1 MGLYSRHI
9 FPRLMDWA
17 LGTRIVGRMR
27 DEALE
32 PANGHVLEIGFGT
45 GLNLSHYPSKVTRLT
60 VVEPRTALERR
71 VQQRIAEARMPIE
84 QFKLDASGRLP
95 FEDASFDSVVT
106 TFTLCSIDDV
116 ASALAEMRRVLKADG
131 RYIFLEHGRS
141 DDPRTARR
149 QDRFNPIQ
157 RIVGDGCNVNRRID
171 SLIRESG
178 FDIEKLD
185 RFVMPDTPRLFGEMY
200 RGTARGR
207 I

>member
-1 MGLYSRHI
+1 
-9 FPRLMDWA
+9 MDWA
-17 LGTRIVGRMR
+17 LGTGIVGRMR

-32 PANGHVLEIGFGT
+32 PATGHVLEIGFGT

-60 VVEPRTALERR
+60 VVEPRIALQRR
-71 VQQRIAEARMPIE
+71 VQQRIADARMPVE

-106 TFTLCSIDDV
+106 TFTLCSIGDV
-116 ASALAEMRRVLKADG
+116 AAALTEMRRVLKADC

-141 DDPRTARR
+141 DDPRTAKR

-171 SLIRESG
+171 SLIREGG
-178 FDIEKLD
+178 FEIEKLD
-185 RFVMPDTPRLFGEMY
+185 RFLMPETPRLFGEMY